1 MSEQDTVKKMVRFL
15 DDKKGGDI
23 RVLDLQEISSVADMF
38 ILVTCTSIPHL
49 KALFEGLHRLLKSED
64 GEAVCK
70 TGIAESGWMILKSK
84 ASLIASEKSTPRP
97 QTSTLGGPIEIIV
110 EKEILAGE
118 VTTSL
123 QLKS

>member
-1 MSEQDTVKKMVRFL
+1 MVQFL

-23 RVLDLQEISSVADMF
+23 RVLDLREISSVADMF

-70 TGIAESGWMILKSK
+70 TGIAESGWMILDFHGIMVHLFDAEKRAYYDLESLWK
-84 ASLIASEKSTPRP
+84 DASVI
-97 QTSTLGGPIEIIV
+97 TLER
-110 EKEILAGE
+110 
-118 VTTSL
+118 
-123 QLKS
+123 